1 VDDIWIGYATVGPVD
16 DDSAG
21 GIVPVLGVSDTD
33 TQFRDRVEE
42 ALALADLHLDELN
55 DVETL
60 RTYSERH
67 GLSAAMTELLVEAL
81 RSDEIAIGT
90 VYSYAQEEDDDGS
103 VRESLA
109 EALAEAPLVRIE
121 RFGDRVTL
129 TGFVVGVGG
138 AWLLLHLVGDGV
150 ALDGWTAVPLTDVA
164 DVTLVGDE
172 ESFAERALRLRGE
185 TPEAL
190 PDIALGETRSLIA
203 SAQALFPL
211 VTLHLERNDDICYI
225 GRVEDVDEAGVVL
238 RLLSPA
244 ASWEESERFPYGE
257 ISRIEF
263 GTAYDTAL
271 ADVAD
276 EASSETG

>member
-42 ALALADLHLDELN
+42 ALARADLHLVELE

-60 RTYSERH
+60 RAYSDRH

-81 RSDEIAIGT
+81 RSDEVAIGA
-90 VYSYAQEEDDDGS
+90 VYSYAQEDDDTGP

-109 EALAEAPLVRIE
+109 EALADAPLVQVE
-121 RFGDRVTL
+121 RFGDRDML
-129 TGFVVGVGG
+129 SGFVVGLGE
-138 AWLLLHLVGDGV
+138 AWLLLHLVRDGV
-150 ALDGWTAVPLTDVA
+150 ALDGWTAVPITGVA

-172 ESFAERALRLRGE
+172 SFAPRALRLRGVA
-185 TPEAL
+185 PEPL
-190 PDIALGETRSLIA
+190 PDIALGETRSLVA

>member
-16 DDSAG
+16 DDSAR
-21 GIVPVLGVSDTD
+21 GIVPVLGVSHTEEA
-33 TQFRDRVEE
+33 FRDRVED
-42 ALALADLHLDELN
+42 ALALADLHLVELQ

-60 RTYSERH
+60 RAYSDRH

-81 RSDEIAIGT
+81 RTDEVAIGT
-90 VYSYAQEEDDDGS
+90 VDSYAPEDDDTGP

-109 EALAEAPLVRIE
+109 EALADALLVQVE
-121 RFGDRVTL
+121 RFGDRDVL
-129 TGFVVGVGG
+129 AGFVVGLGE
-138 AWLLLHLVGDGV
+138 AWVLLHLVRDGV
-150 ALDGWTAVPLTDVA
+150 ALDGWTAMPIADVA
-164 DVTLVGDE
+164 DVTFVGDE
-172 ESFAERALRLRGE
+172 SFAPRALRLRGVA
-185 TPEAL
+185 PEAL
-190 PDIALGETRSLIA
+190 PDIALGETRSLVA

-225 GRVEDVDEAGVVL
+225 GRLEDVDEAAVVL

-263 GTAYDTAL
+263 GTAYATAL